1 MKIFI
6 DMRKFFDLWDEL
18 SQKLEDWVFENIVPP
33 ILRVINVLLRFT
45 LLYAF
50 YLLFKNII
58 KEVT

>member
-1 MKIFI
+1 
-6 DMRKFFDLWDEL
+6 MRKFFDLYDEL

-33 ILRVINVLLRFT
+33 ILKLINILLRFT

-50 YLLFKNII
+50 YLLFKNLI

>member
-1 MKIFI
+1 
-6 DMRKFFDLWDEL
+6 MRKFFDLYDEL

-33 ILRVINVLLRFT
+33 ILKLINILLRFT

-50 YLLFKNII
+50 YLLIKNLI